1 MVRPLLR
8 EMDTLLDKRLVATF
22 FAALRAWLL
31 RHFSHRTVKRHRL
44 AALPLYRLRL
54 ALSRLW
60 LAYPHPLPL
69 PLQQTPG

>member
-31 RHFSHRTVKRHRL
+31 RHFCHRTVKRQRSK
-44 AALPLYRLRL
+44 ALPLYRLRL

-60 LAYPHPLPL
+60 LAYPDPIPLS
-69 PLQQTPG
+69 LQHTPG